1 LSRLIRWA
9 IAGLIAQ
16 PGAALAQQPNWAA
29 GLIDEVKIGVQAH
42 DVPGL
47 WSGFRL
53 EHGVDINGE
62 ILFSPALPFLLGG
75 SIRPALGGTVN
86 TSGDTSR
93 AYLDARWQIEAPFG
107 LFFGLGLGGAI
118 HDGNLTPSDPDRKAL
133 GSRVLFHIPL
143 EIGYRFDSHTSL
155 SLFFDHMSNGNLAK
169 YNEGMDNLGIRYGYK
184 F

>member
-1 LSRLIRWA
+1 
-9 IAGLIAQ
+9 LIAQ
-16 PGAALAQQPNWAA
+16 PGLALAQQPSWPT

-42 DVPGL
+42 DVPDL

-62 ILFSPALPFLLGG
+62 ILFSPSLPFLLGG
-75 SIRPALGGTVN
+75 SIRPAFGATVN
-86 TSGDTSR
+86 ASGDTSR
-93 AYLDARWQIEAPFG
+93 LYLDARWQFDGPCG
-107 LFFGLGLGGAI
+107 LFFGLGLGGTI

-143 EIGYRFDSHTSL
+143 EIGYRFDSHNSL
-155 SLFFDHMSNGNLAK
+155 SLFFDHMSNGYTAK